1 MALVVAALAVFLAT
15 PLLDFGAVSARDQL
29 ARFENGTTS
38 EDDLDLTAFAFDFG
52 PAGRRT
58 LENMRVTTSTA
69 VAARID
75 IVLGQDKRWNA
86 SRLEKQKNERDL
98 KDIIKSIPSTRQIPD
113 ELLSVLR
120 ASVNCRDQYCY
131 AVWSENDDT
140 VLIVDQNCP
149 RAGLCRPSV
158 TLYIRSD
165 FNWRRV
171 YQHTKLLD
179 DELGDEDDIAAYLQ
193 NLESAAMLGEIEL
206 RPVQRMQVFIGGSPV
221 GPVVE

>member
-1 MALVVAALAVFLAT
+1 M
-15 PLLDFGAVSARDQL
+15 
-29 ARFENGTTS
+29 
-38 EDDLDLTAFAFDFG
+38 
-52 PAGRRT
+52 
-58 LENMRVTTSTA
+58 
-69 VAARID
+69 
-75 IVLGQDKRWNA
+75 
-86 SRLEKQKNERDL
+86 
-98 KDIIKSIPSTRQIPD
+98 
-113 ELLSVLR
+113 R

-149 RAGLCRPSV
+149 RAGLCRPRV